1 LPPHWRK
8 EALLTRRRRRVI
20 ENGRMHVSPDVRNSF
35 MTKIASNLQIDS
47 IRLWDTIH
55 ETAKFGATPKGGVR
69 RLTLGPEDKQVR
81 DWFRAA
87 CEAAGLD
94 VHVDALGSM
103 FALRKGRDM
112 TKPPV
117 GLGSHLD
124 TQPTGGKFDGVL
136 GTLAALEVVRTLN
149 DAGIETEMPICIVN
163 WTNEEGSRFAPAMM
177 ASAAYAGDF
186 TTEDILSRKDADGV
200 TVAEALDNIGYRG
213 ASAVGTQKFTSFVEL
228 HIEQGP
234 ILEAEAKIIGVVD
247 SGQGVLWY
255 DGKITGFES
264 HAGTTPM
271 PLRRDALA
279 ALSEIVLAMER
290 IAGQYGPKAV
300 GTVGEA
306 VIKSPSRNVIPGEIA
321 FTVDCRSADAAIM
334 DALDRELR
342 AAAADIAA
350 RRKVDVTLDL
360 VWRKPPTHFD
370 AKLVDAVENAAA
382 ALGYSHRR
390 ITSGAGHDACNLNTV
405 LPAAMVFV
413 PCKDGVSHNELED
426 ATQADCA
433 AGANVLM
440 HTVLALAGVAS

>member
-1 LPPHWRK
+1 
-8 EALLTRRRRRVI
+8 
-20 ENGRMHVSPDVRNSF
+20 

-47 IRLWDTIH
+47 ARLWDSIF
-55 ETAKFGATPKGGVR
+55 ETAKCGAMPKGGVR
-69 RLTLGPEDKQVR
+69 RLTLGPEDKKVR
-81 DWFRAA
+81 DWFRKS
-87 CEAAGLD
+87 CEAAGLE

-112 TKPPV
+112 SKPPI

-149 DAGIETEMPICIVN
+149 DAGIETEIPICIAN

-177 ASAAYAGDF
+177 ASAAYVGDF
-186 TTEDILSRKDADGV
+186 TTDDILSRKDAEGV
-200 TVAEALDNIGYRG
+200 TVAEALDRIGYRG
-213 ASAVGTQKFTSFVEL
+213 ERPVGTQKFASFVEL

-234 ILEAEAKIIGVVD
+234 ILEAERKTIGVVD

-264 HAGTTPM
+264 HAGSTPM

-279 ALSEIVLAMER
+279 TLSEIVLAMES
-290 IAGQYGPKAV
+290 IAKKHGPNAV
-300 GTVGEA
+300 GTIGEA
-306 VIKSPSRNVIPGEIA
+306 VIAKPSRNVVPGEIA
-321 FTVDCRSADAAIM
+321 FTMDCRSSDAAIM
-334 DALDRELR
+334 AALDKDLR
-342 AAAADIAA
+342 AAIAGIAA
-350 RRKVDVTLDL
+350 RRKVEVTIDL
-360 VWRKPPTHFD
+360 VWHKTPTHFD
-370 AKLVDAVENAAA
+370 AKLVDAGENAARA
-382 ALGYSHRR
+382 HGYSTRR
-390 ITSGAGHDACNLNTV
+390 ITSGAGHDACNLNTIM
-405 LPAAMVFV
+405 PTAMVFV

-426 ATQADCA
+426 ATQVDCT

>member
-1 LPPHWRK
+1 MTPHPTCK
-8 EALLTRRRRRVI
+8 SAPTV
-20 ENGRMHVSPDVRNSF
+20 H
-35 MTKIASNLQIDS
+35 
-47 IRLWDTIH
+47 IH

-81 DWFRAA
+81 DWFRKA
-87 CEAAGLD
+87 CEAAGLE

-103 FALRKGRDM
+103 FGLRKGRDM
-112 TKPPV
+112 SKPPI

-149 DAGIETEMPICIVN
+149 DAGIETELPICIVN

-177 ASAAYAGDF
+177 ASAAYVGDF
-186 TTEDILSRKDADGV
+186 TTDDILSRKDAEGV
-200 TVAEALDNIGYRG
+200 TVAEALDSIGYRG
-213 ASAVGTQKFTSFVEL
+213 DKPVGFQKFSGFVEL

-234 ILEAEAKIIGVVD
+234 ILEAEGKTIGVVD

-279 ALSEIVLAMER
+279 TLSEIVLAMEATAR
-290 IAGQYGPKAV
+290 KHGPKAV
-300 GTVGEA
+300 GTIGEA
-306 VIKSPSRNVIPGEIA
+306 VIANPSRNVIPGEIA
-321 FTVDCRSADAAIM
+321 FTVDCRSADADDHGCARCRIC
-334 DALDRELR
+334 ARPSRKSRR
-342 AAAADIAA
+342 AA
-350 RRKVDVTLDL
+350 RSRSTLDL

-370 AKLVDAVENAAA
+370 PKLVDAVENAAKK
-382 ALGYSHRR
+382 LGFSHRR
-390 ITSGAGHDACNLNTV
+390 ITSGAGHDACNLNTKI
-405 LPAAMVFV
+405 PAAMVFV
-413 PCKDGVSHNELED
+413 PCKDGISHNELED
-426 ATQADCA
+426 ATQADCT